1 MLDKNK
7 ELPEIKMILLGESG
21 VGKTSIIKKYLY
33 NKFSQE
39 FTPSSAMNYVE
50 KILKIDNKEIRLNI
64 WDTIGQEKYRALSKL
79 FLNETEIIVLVYS
92 ITDLHSFEELDYWE
106 KLYKENIGNE
116 VFLGL
121 VGNKC
126 DLLEDQKVTEE
137 IGKEHAKKINAVFG
151 LLSAKE
157 NKVEIDLYIENLVK
171 EYLNSK
177 NSKININEF
186 EIIEYREKGIIL
198 SKKKIEDNGYNQ
210 EGCCGGKAKS
220 RRKKYEDII
229 KNKNGYLE
237 SIFLGSKGVGKTSL
251 IKRIDDKDFDEK
263 EKHTEE
269 LNETEIE
276 YTNATMQLNLK
287 IYDINIDEK
296 ENKLIQAIIKK
307 CQIYFLVY
315 DINDMKSFKEVEFW
329 IKVIK
334 NCKENEKNKKNYV
347 INIIGNK
354 KDLNNEENN
363 LIIKEND
370 NKINDDDKP
379 GIESGNKLA
388 ILNNL
393 VFYSTTAKDNKDIK
407 DIIGMAIE
415 NFINLP

>member
-1 MLDKNK
+1 MSDKDK

-21 VGKTSIIKKYLY
+21 VGKTSIIQKYLY
-33 NKFSQE
+33 NQFTQE
-39 FTPSSAMNYVE
+39 FTPSSAMNYME
-50 KILKIDNKEIRLNI
+50 KVLKIDKKEIRLNI

-79 FLNETEIIVLVYS
+79 FLNETEIIILVYS
-92 ITDLHSFEELDYWE
+92 ITDLKSFQELDYWE
-106 KLYKENIGNE
+106 NLYKENIGNE
-116 VFLGL
+116 VFLGV

-126 DLLEDQKVTEE
+126 DLLEEQKVTEE
-137 IGKEHAKKINAVFG
+137 QGKEYAKKNNAIFG

-157 NKVEIDLYIENLVK
+157 NKAEIDLYIENLVK

-198 SKKKIEDNGYNQ
+198 SKKQIEDNGYNE

-229 KNKNGYLE
+229 KNNKGYLE

-251 IKRIDDKDFDEK
+251 IKRIDNKDFDEN

-269 LNETEIE
+269 LNETKIE

-296 ENKLIQAIIKK
+296 ENKLIQGIIKK

-329 IKVIK
+329 IKVIQK
-334 NCKENEKNKKNYV
+334 CKENEKTKKNYV

-354 KDLNNEENN
+354 KDLNDKENN
-363 LIIKEND
+363 LIIND
-370 NKINDDDKP
+370 NKINDDKP

-388 ILNNL
+388 ILYNAI
-393 VFYSTTAKDNKDIK
+393 FYSTTAKDNKEIK
-407 DIIGMAIE
+407 DIIGLAIE
-415 NFINLP
+415 NYINLP

>member
-1 MLDKNK
+1 MSSKDK

-21 VGKTSIIKKYLY
+21 VGKTSLIKKYLY
-33 NKFSQE
+33 NKFTQE
-39 FTPSSAMNYVE
+39 FTPSSSMNYVE

-64 WDTIGQEKYRALSKL
+64 WDTIGQEKYRSLSKL

-92 ITDLHSFEELDYWE
+92 ITDLQSFKELDYWE
-106 KLYKENIGNE
+106 NIYKENIGSD
-116 VFLGL
+116 VFLGV

-126 DLLEDQKVTEE
+126 DLLEEQKVTEE
-137 IGKEHAKKINAVFG
+137 QGKEYANKNNAIFG

-171 EYLNSK
+171 EYFNSK
-177 NSKININEF
+177 KKKINIDEF
-186 EIIEYREKGIIL
+186 EIIENREKGIIL
-198 SKKKIEDNGYNQ
+198 SKKQIEDNGYNE

-229 KNKNGYLE
+229 KNKKGCLE
-237 SIFLGSKGVGKTSL
+237 SIFLGSKKVGKTSL
-251 IKRIDDKDFDEK
+251 IKRINNKDFDEK

-269 LNETEIE
+269 LNEIEVE
-276 YTNATMQLNLK
+276 YTNASMQFNLK

-296 ENKLIQAIIKK
+296 ENKLIQGIIKK

-329 IKVIK
+329 IKVIR
-334 NCKENEKNKKNYV
+334 NCKKNEKNKKNYV

-354 KDLNNEENN
+354 KDLNKEENN
-363 LIIKEND
+363 LIIN
-370 NKINDDDKP
+370 NDDKP

-388 ILNNL
+388 ILNGAI
-393 VFYSTTAKDNKDIK
+393 FYSTTAKDDKEIK
-407 DIIGMAIE
+407 DIIGLTIE
-415 NFINLP
+415 NYINLP

>member
-1 MLDKNK
+1 MSSKDK

-21 VGKTSIIKKYLY
+21 VGKTSLIKKYLY
-33 NKFSQE
+33 NKFTEE
-39 FTPSSAMNYVE
+39 FTPSSSMNYVE

-92 ITDLHSFEELDYWE
+92 ITDLQSFKELDYWE
-106 KLYKENIGNE
+106 NLYKENIGSD
-116 VFLGL
+116 VFLGV

-126 DLLEDQKVTEE
+126 DLLEEQNVTEE
-137 IGKEHAKKINAVFG
+137 QGKEYANKNNAIFG

-157 NKVEIDLYIENLVK
+157 NKVEIGLYIENLVK

-177 NSKININEF
+177 KKKININEF
-186 EIIEYREKGIIL
+186 EIIENREKGIIL
-198 SKKKIEDNGYNQ
+198 SKKQIEDNGYNE

-229 KNKNGYLE
+229 KNKKGCLE
-237 SIFLGSKGVGKTSL
+237 SIFLGSKKVGKTSL
-251 IKRIDDKDFDEK
+251 IKRINNKDFDEK

-269 LNETEIE
+269 LNEIEVE
-276 YTNATMQLNLK
+276 YTNASMQFNLK

-296 ENKLIQAIIKK
+296 ENKLIQGIIKK

-329 IKVIK
+329 IKVIR

-363 LIIKEND
+363 LIIN
-370 NKINDDDKP
+370 NDDKP

-388 ILNNL
+388 ILNGAI
-393 VFYSTTAKDNKDIK
+393 FYSTTAKDDKEIK
-407 DIIGMAIE
+407 DVIGLAIE
-415 NFINLP
+415 NYINLP

>member
-1 MLDKNK
+1 MSSKDK

-21 VGKTSIIKKYLY
+21 VGKTSLIKKYLY
-33 NKFSQE
+33 NKFTQE
-39 FTPSSAMNYVE
+39 FTPSSSMNYVE

-64 WDTIGQEKYRALSKL
+64 WDTIGQEKYRSLSKL

-92 ITDLHSFEELDYWE
+92 ITDLQSFKELDYWE
-106 KLYKENIGNE
+106 NIYKENIGSD
-116 VFLGL
+116 VFLGV

-126 DLLEDQKVTEE
+126 DLLEEQKVTEE
-137 IGKEHAKKINAVFG
+137 QGKEYANKNNAIFG

-171 EYLNSK
+171 EYFNSK
-177 NSKININEF
+177 KKKINIDEF
-186 EIIEYREKGIIL
+186 EIIENREKGIIL
-198 SKKKIEDNGYNQ
+198 SKKQIEDNGYNE

-229 KNKNGYLE
+229 KNKKGCLE
-237 SIFLGSKGVGKTSL
+237 SIFLGSKKVGKTSL
-251 IKRIDDKDFDEK
+251 IKRINNKDFDEK

-269 LNETEIE
+269 LNEIEVE
-276 YTNATMQLNLK
+276 YTNASMQFNLK

-296 ENKLIQAIIKK
+296 ENKLIQGIIKK

-329 IKVIK
+329 IKVIR
-334 NCKENEKNKKNYV
+334 NCKKNEKNKKNYV

-354 KDLNNEENN
+354 KDLNKEKNN
-363 LIIKEND
+363 LIIN
-370 NKINDDDKP
+370 NDDKP

-388 ILNNL
+388 ILNGAI
-393 VFYSTTAKDNKDIK
+393 FYSTTAKDDKEIK
-407 DIIGMAIE
+407 DIIGLTIE
-415 NFINLP
+415 NYINLP

>member
-1 MLDKNK
+1 MSDQDR

-21 VGKTSIIKKYLY
+21 VGKTSIIKKYLF
-33 NKFSQE
+33 NEFSSE
-39 FTPSSAMNYVE
+39 YTPSSAMNYVE
-50 KILKIDNKEIRLNI
+50 KIITVDNKKIRLNI

-79 FLNETEIIVLVYS
+79 FLNETEIIILVYS
-92 ITDLHSFEELDYWE
+92 ITDLNSFQELDYWE
-106 KLYKENIGNE
+106 NLYKENIGNN
-116 VFLGL
+116 VFVGV

-137 IGKEHAKKINAVFG
+137 QGKEYAKKNNALFG

-171 EYLNSK
+171 EYFNSK
-177 NSKININEF
+177 KNKIDIQEF
-186 EIIEYREKGIIL
+186 EIIDNKHKGIIL
-198 SKKKIEDNGYNQ
+198 SKKQIEDNGYNE

-229 KNKNGYLE
+229 KNKNGIIE

-251 IKRIDDKDFDEK
+251 IKRIDNKDFDEN
-263 EKHTEE
+263 EKHTED

-276 YTNATMQLNLK
+276 YTNASMQINLK
-287 IYDINIDEK
+287 IYDINIDKK
-296 ENKLIQAIIKK
+296 ENKLIQGIIKN

-315 DINDMKSFKEVEFW
+315 DVNDMKSFKEINFW
-329 IKVIK
+329 IKVIQK
-334 NCKENEKNKKNYV
+334 CKENEKNKKNYV

-354 KDLNNEENN
+354 KDLYNEENK
-363 LIIKEND
+363 LINEND
-370 NKINDDDKP
+370 NNDKP
-379 GIESGNKLA
+379 GIESGNRLA
-388 ILNNL
+388 ILNNSL
-393 VFYSTTAKDNKDIK
+393 FYSTTAKDNKDIK

-415 NFINLP
+415 NYINLP

>member
-1 MLDKNK
+1 MSDQDR

-21 VGKTSIIKKYLY
+21 VGKTSIIKKYLF
-33 NKFSQE
+33 NEFSSE
-39 FTPSSAMNYVE
+39 YTPSSAMNYVE
-50 KILKIDNKEIRLNI
+50 KIITVDNKKIRLNI

-79 FLNETEIIVLVYS
+79 FLNETEIIILVYS
-92 ITDLHSFEELDYWE
+92 ITDLNSFQELDYWE
-106 KLYKENIGNE
+106 NLYKENIGNN
-116 VFLGL
+116 VFVGV

-137 IGKEHAKKINAVFG
+137 QGKEYAKKNNALFG

-171 EYLNSK
+171 EYFNSK
-177 NSKININEF
+177 KNKIDIQEF
-186 EIIEYREKGIIL
+186 EIIDNKHKGIIL
-198 SKKKIEDNGYNQ
+198 SKKQIEDNGYNE

-229 KNKNGYLE
+229 KNKNGIIE

-251 IKRIDDKDFDEK
+251 IKRIDNKDFDEN
-263 EKHTEE
+263 EKHTED

-276 YTNATMQLNLK
+276 YTNASMQINLK
-287 IYDINIDEK
+287 IYDINIDKK
-296 ENKLIQAIIKK
+296 ENKLIQGIIKN

-315 DINDMKSFKEVEFW
+315 DVNDMKSFKEINFW
-329 IKVIK
+329 IKVIQK
-334 NCKENEKNKKNYV
+334 CKENEKNKKNYV

-354 KDLNNEENN
+354 KDLYNEENK
-363 LIIKEND
+363 LINEND
-370 NKINDDDKP
+370 ENDKP
-379 GIESGNKLA
+379 GIESGNRLA
-388 ILNNL
+388 ILNNSL
-393 VFYSTTAKDNKDIK
+393 FYSTTAKDNKDIK

-415 NFINLP
+415 NYINLP

>member
-1 MLDKNK
+1 MSSKDK

-21 VGKTSIIKKYLY
+21 VGKTSLIKKYLY
-33 NKFSQE
+33 NKFTEE
-39 FTPSSAMNYVE
+39 FTPSSSMNYVE

-92 ITDLHSFEELDYWE
+92 ITDMQSFKELDYWE
-106 KLYKENIGNE
+106 NLYKENIGSD
-116 VFLGL
+116 VFLGV

-126 DLLEDQKVTEE
+126 DLLEEQNVTEE
-137 IGKEHAKKINAVFG
+137 QGKEYANKNNAIFG

-157 NKVEIDLYIENLVK
+157 NKVEIGLYIENLVK

-177 NSKININEF
+177 KKKININEF
-186 EIIEYREKGIIL
+186 EIIENREKGIIL
-198 SKKKIEDNGYNQ
+198 SKKQIEDNGYNE

-229 KNKNGYLE
+229 KNKKGCLE
-237 SIFLGSKGVGKTSL
+237 SIFLGSKKVGKTSL
-251 IKRIDDKDFDEK
+251 IKRINNKDFDEK

-269 LNETEIE
+269 LNEIEVE
-276 YTNATMQLNLK
+276 YTNASMQFNLK

-296 ENKLIQAIIKK
+296 ENKLIQGIIKK

-329 IKVIK
+329 IKVIR

-363 LIIKEND
+363 LIIN
-370 NKINDDDKP
+370 NDDKP
-379 GIESGNKLA
+379 GIESGNKWA
-388 ILNNL
+388 ILNGAI
-393 VFYSTTAKDNKDIK
+393 FYSTTAKDDKEIK
-407 DIIGMAIE
+407 DIIGLAIE
-415 NFINLP
+415 NYINLP

>member
-1 MLDKNK
+1 MLDDHK

-33 NKFSQE
+33 NKFSSE

-50 KILKIDNKEIRLNI
+50 KILKINNKEIRLNI

-79 FLNETEIIVLVYS
+79 FLNETEIIILVYS
-92 ITDLHSFEELDYWE
+92 ITDLHSFQELNYWE
-106 KLYKENIGNE
+106 NLYKEKIGND
-116 VFLGL
+116 VFLGV

-126 DLLEDQKVTEE
+126 DLLEDQEVTEE
-137 IGKEHAKKINAVFG
+137 QGKEYANQNNAIFA

-157 NKVEIDLYIENLVK
+157 NKEEIDIYIENLVK

-177 NSKININEF
+177 NNKIDINEF
-186 EIIEYREKGIIL
+186 EIIEYRHKGIVL
-198 SKKKIEDNGYNQ
+198 SKQKIEDNGYNE

-220 RRKKYEDII
+220 RKKKYEDII
-229 KNKNGYLE
+229 KNKKGCLD
-237 SIFLGSKGVGKTSL
+237 SIFLGSKGAGKTSL
-251 IKRIDDKDFDEK
+251 IKRIDNKDFDEN

-269 LNETEIE
+269 LTETDIE

-287 IYDINIDEK
+287 IYDINIDQK
-296 ENKLIQAIIKK
+296 ENKLVQGIIKN

-315 DINDMKSFKEVEFW
+315 DINDIKSFKQIEFW
-329 IKVIK
+329 IKVIQK
-334 NCKENEKNKKNYV
+334 CKENEKNKKNYV

-354 KDLNNEENN
+354 KDLLDEENN
-363 LIIKEND
+363 LIIND
-370 NKINDDDKP
+370 NNNQINNDKP

-388 ILNNL
+388 ILNNAI
-393 VFYSTTAKDNKDIK
+393 FYSTTAKDNKDIK
-407 DIIGMAIE
+407 DIIGLAIE
-415 NFINLP
+415 NYISLP

>member
-1 MLDKNK
+1 MSSKDK

-21 VGKTSIIKKYLY
+21 VGKTSLIKKYLY
-33 NKFSQE
+33 NKFTQE
-39 FTPSSAMNYVE
+39 FTPSSSMNYVE

-64 WDTIGQEKYRALSKL
+64 WDTIGQEKYRSLSKL

-92 ITDLHSFEELDYWE
+92 ITDLQSFKELDYWE
-106 KLYKENIGNE
+106 NIYKENIGSD
-116 VFLGL
+116 VFLGV

-126 DLLEDQKVTEE
+126 DLLEEQKVTEE
-137 IGKEHAKKINAVFG
+137 QGKEYANKNNAIFG

-171 EYLNSK
+171 EYFNSK
-177 NSKININEF
+177 KKKINIDEF
-186 EIIEYREKGIIL
+186 EIIENREKGIIL
-198 SKKKIEDNGYNQ
+198 SKKQIEDNGYNE

-229 KNKNGYLE
+229 KNKKGCLE
-237 SIFLGSKGVGKTSL
+237 SIFLGSKKVGKTSL
-251 IKRIDDKDFDEK
+251 IKRINNKDFDEK

-269 LNETEIE
+269 LNEIEVE
-276 YTNATMQLNLK
+276 YTNASMQFNLK

-296 ENKLIQAIIKK
+296 ENKLIQGIIKK

-329 IKVIK
+329 IKVIR

-354 KDLNNEENN
+354 KDLNKEENN
-363 LIIKEND
+363 LIIN
-370 NKINDDDKP
+370 NDDKP

-388 ILNNL
+388 ILNGAI
-393 VFYSTTAKDNKDIK
+393 FYSTTAKDDKEIK
-407 DIIGMAIE
+407 DIIGLTIE
-415 NFINLP
+415 NYINLP

>member
-1 MLDKNK
+1 MSSNDK

-21 VGKTSIIKKYLY
+21 VGKTSLIKKYLY
-33 NKFSQE
+33 NKFTEE
-39 FTPSSAMNYVE
+39 FTPSSSMNYVE

-92 ITDLHSFEELDYWE
+92 ITDMQSFKELDYWE
-106 KLYKENIGNE
+106 NLYKENIGSD
-116 VFLGL
+116 VFLGV

-126 DLLEDQKVTEE
+126 DLLEEQNVTEE
-137 IGKEHAKKINAVFG
+137 QGKEYANKNNAIFG

-157 NKVEIDLYIENLVK
+157 NKVEIGLYIENLVK

-177 NSKININEF
+177 KKKINIDEF
-186 EIIEYREKGIIL
+186 EIIENREKGIIL
-198 SKKKIEDNGYNQ
+198 SKKQIEDNGYNE

-229 KNKNGYLE
+229 KNKKGCLE
-237 SIFLGSKGVGKTSL
+237 SIFLGSKKVGKTSL
-251 IKRIDDKDFDEK
+251 IKRINNKDFDEK

-269 LNETEIE
+269 LNEIEVE
-276 YTNATMQLNLK
+276 YTNASMQFNLK

-296 ENKLIQAIIKK
+296 ENKLIQGIIKK

-329 IKVIK
+329 IKVIR

-363 LIIKEND
+363 LIIN
-370 NKINDDDKP
+370 NDDKP

-388 ILNNL
+388 ILNGAI
-393 VFYSTTAKDNKDIK
+393 FYSTTAKDDKEIK
-407 DIIGMAIE
+407 DIIGLTIE
-415 NFINLP
+415 NYINLP